1 MICDSGVFRLVCI
14 PAICAIALL
23 WTSVAQAQDKKPSAP
38 QTQPAQRNQAEA
50 KKPGDTKLV
59 PLELKLPRPAFKGT
73 PTNVPPGTNLEPPRK
88 GPRPPLL
95 VPPGVKNVAQGKPV
109 AASDRDPIIGTPKLI
124 TDGDNEAKE
133 GSYVE
138 FGPGKQWIQIDLK
151 QKYTIHALLI
161 WHFHMSARVYHDVV
175 VQVAD
180 DPDFIEN
187 VRTLFNNDH
196 DNSSGLGVGSDKEY
210 WDTYEGKLIDAEGVV
225 ARYVRLYSHGNT
237 ADDQNHYTEVEVYG
251 LPAN

>member
-1 MICDSGVFRLVCI
+1 MIRNSVVRWLVCTAAVLVFGLLWSGVVR
-14 PAICAIALL
+14 
-23 WTSVAQAQDKKPSAP
+23 AQDKKPAAS
-38 QTQPAQRNQAEA
+38 QTQPAQAQPEGKQA
-50 KKPGDTKLV
+50 GDPKLV
-59 PLELKLPRPAFKGT
+59 RLELKLPRPAFKGT

-95 VPPGVKNVAQGKPV
+95 APPGTKNVAAGKPV
-109 AASDRDPIIGTPKLI
+109 TASDREPIIGSVKAV

-151 QKYTIHALLI
+151 QTYAIHAILI

-180 DPDFIEN
+180 DADFIEN
-187 VRTLFNNDH
+187 VRTVFNNDH
-196 DNSSGLGVGSDKEY
+196 DNSSGLGVGPDKEY
-210 WDTYEGKLIDAEGVV
+210 WETYEGKLIDAKGVV
-225 ARYVRLYSHGNT
+225 ARYVRLYSKGNT

-251 LPAN
+251 LPAQ